1 MLLYYAGTGK
11 SITGAHIAYTFVLWN
26 RKKAAQEC
34 STTDGSEV
42 KDDTERD
49 DHNSKAEETT
59 TDGDASGLP
68 PLQCVLYCG
77 PSNVSVDVVLSA

>member
-1 MLLYYAGTGK
+1 MLFYAGTGK
-11 SITGAHIAYTFVLWN
+11 SITGAHIAYAFALWN
-26 RKKAAQEC
+26 RKKAADELAA
-34 STTDGSEV
+34 TGGSDVIV

-49 DHNSKAEETT
+49 DHQAEDTT

-77 PSNVSVDVVLSA
+77 PSNVSVDVVLST